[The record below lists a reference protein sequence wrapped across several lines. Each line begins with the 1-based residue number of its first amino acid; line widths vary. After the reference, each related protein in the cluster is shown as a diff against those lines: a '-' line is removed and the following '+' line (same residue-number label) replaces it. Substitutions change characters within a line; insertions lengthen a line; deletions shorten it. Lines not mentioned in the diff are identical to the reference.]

1 MLQVQFFAKARELVG
16 ASPVEIPWS
25 SGGTVSSLKESLVL
39 LYPQLHPLIPKL
51 LVAVN
56 NNYAKDDSPIQSSD
70 EVACFPPV
78 SGG

>member
-16 ASPVEIPWS
+16 ASPVEIPWPN
-25 SGGTVSSLKESLVL
+25 GGTVSTLKANLTQ
-39 LYPQLHPLIPKL
+39 LYPQLQPLIPKL
-51 LVAVN
+51 LIAVN
-56 NNYAKDDSPIQSSD
+56 NDYANDDSPVQSSD